1 MCYVDLALGLNR
13 WFWLVVDAW
22 RVSPGLK
29 IGSFG
34 AKSGE
39 ILRDGMAVGRGVHR
53 KMGVP
58 IQKSRSNFRGKS
70 GKSRNFRIFGVGV
83 V

>member
-58 IQKSRSNFRGKS
+58 IQKSRSLFGGS
-70 GKSRNFRIFGVGV
+70 GLKLRKIRISGVGV